1 MLVVKLSGKEILES
15 LVSNLT
21 WYHQEDQAPVDA
33 LPVAYCTAPYAD
45 LPQTCCRRP
54 CGVVVAPS

>member
-1 MLVVKLSGKEILES
+1 
-15 LVSNLT
+15 
-21 WYHQEDQAPVDA
+21 
-33 LPVAYCTAPYAD
+33 LPVAYCTAPCAD